1 MYMNNK
7 KNQTTLYNDWAKGVD
22 KMTKYVEN
30 VNAYLSKMKIKQN
43 YVSKKSGI
51 DTKKLSRILTGKQDA
66 TGNDMTAIAS
76 ALGKDVE
83 FFWSEE
89 CIAASDI
96 SSFMPERIAF
106 YAGSPTDKQEK
117 MADLL
122 LSFMENI
129 DEVLSA
135 KSRFEQSL

>member
-1 MYMNNK
+1 MQKNSKRK
-7 KNQTTLYNDWAKGVD
+7 KVQTNMEIGLGVN

-30 VNAYLSKMKIKQN
+30 VNAYLSQMKIKQN
-43 YVSKKSGI
+43 YISKKSGI

-66 TGNDMTAIAS
+66 TGNDMTAIAA
-76 ALGKDVE
+76 ALGKNVE
-83 FFWSEE
+83 FFWNE
-89 CIAASDI
+89 CITVPDI
-96 SSFMPERIAF
+96 SSLMPERIAF
-106 YAGSPTDKQEK
+106 YAGSPTDKQK
-117 MADLL
+117 YMANLL